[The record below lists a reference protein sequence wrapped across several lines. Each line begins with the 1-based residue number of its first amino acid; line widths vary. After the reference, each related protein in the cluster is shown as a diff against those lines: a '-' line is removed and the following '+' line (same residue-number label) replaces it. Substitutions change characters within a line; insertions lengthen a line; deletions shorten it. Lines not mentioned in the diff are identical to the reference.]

1 MRSQIIRIKSYDSP
15 PFFCENQFT
24 KYCDVITFLDK
35 KRDPRN
41 KIISFVLQAFLFLI
55 NFEIMKCEKLSD
67 GEVLKD

>member
-35 KRDPRN
+35 KRDSRN

-55 NFEIMKCEKLSD
+55 NFEIMKCERII
-67 GEVLKD
+67 GW

>member
-24 KYCDVITFLDK
+24 KYCDK
-35 KRDPRN
+35 KRDSRN

-55 NFEIMKCEKLSD
+55 NFEIMKCERII
-67 GEVLKD
+67 GW